1 MIDYPDGDDWVALS
15 REPLPVGEASEWAI
29 MPSCGALVSFSGTV
43 RDHST
48 GRDGVEYLEYEAYDE
63 QVVPRLQAVVD
74 EARRRWP
81 SLGRIVAI
89 HRTGRLELREVAV
102 VVAATSPSRP
112 EAFEAARFLIDTIK
126 ATVPIWKHE
135 TWDGGSEWSDGIC
148 ATDVAGEHV
157 RGHGADAVPV
167 TK

>member
-1 MIDYPDGDDWVALS
+1 MIDFPDGDDWVALS
-15 REPLPVGEASEWAI
+15 RDALPLTESSAWAI
-29 MPSCGALVSFSGTV
+29 TPSCGALVSFAGTV

-48 GRDGVEYLEYEAYDE
+48 GRDGVEFLEYEAYEE

-81 SLGRIVAI
+81 ALGRIVAI
-89 HRTGRLELREVAV
+89 HRTGRLELAEVAV
-102 VVAATSPSRP
+102 IAAATSPSRP

-135 TWDGGSEWSDGIC
+135 TWAGGAQWSDGTC
-148 ATDVAGEHV
+148 AEEIPEAHGHIRTDDSVA
-157 RGHGADAVPV
+157 
-167 TK
+167 T